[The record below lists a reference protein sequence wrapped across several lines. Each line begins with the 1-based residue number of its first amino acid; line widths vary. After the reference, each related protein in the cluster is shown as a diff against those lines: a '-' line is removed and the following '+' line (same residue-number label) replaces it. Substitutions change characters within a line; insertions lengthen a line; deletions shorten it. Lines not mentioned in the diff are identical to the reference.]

1 MRDVQFT
8 TARLE
13 SELEATTCALEEER
27 MHRSQEVQRLQE
39 QIQTTITDKVMS
51 EINLQDARHA
61 QADDADA
68 LVRIKNV
75 DTFPSTSFRAP
86 CPR

>member
-39 QIQTTITDKVMS
+39 QISTTITDKVMS

-75 DTFPSTSFRAP
+75 DPFPSTSFRAP